1 MNNELVAKCQK
12 LIPDRRTLSVLVA
25 KRARMLA
32 RGSRPLCKTDMQSHL
47 DIALHEISEGLLEAE
62 KPKETK
68 KDRDNR
74 DAE

>member
-62 KPKETK
+62 IPKVK
-68 KDRDNR
+68 KDKDK
-74 DAE
+74 DKDFE